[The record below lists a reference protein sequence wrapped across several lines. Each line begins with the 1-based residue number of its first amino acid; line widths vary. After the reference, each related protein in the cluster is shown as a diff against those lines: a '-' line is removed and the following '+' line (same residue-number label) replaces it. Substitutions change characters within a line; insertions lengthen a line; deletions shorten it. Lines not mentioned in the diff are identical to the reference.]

1 MAVKQAVRK
10 KAQRKRSPRDA
21 SGVLRRPRGSK
32 APALRKAQPTGKGK
46 AVAKPRRQVAKSV
59 PVRKPKALSAEMRKF
74 REQLLAEMARLE
86 AELDEIER
94 RTAHIDESDR
104 ATELSSYEDHPADLA
119 SETFE
124 REKDLAIGESVEHL
138 LHKVISALEKIDRGT
153 YGLCDAC
160 GRPIKKAR
168 LKALPFAT
176 LCLDCQGRL
185 ES

>member
-1 MAVKQAVRK
+1 MAVKVAVK
-10 KAQRKRSPRDA
+10 KKTKKKPL
-21 SGVLRRPRGSK
+21 VKVK
-32 APALRKAQPTGKGK
+32 A
-46 AVAKPRRQVAKSV
+46 
-59 PVRKPKALSAEMRKF
+59 KPKAKPVSAKAVVRPRQVSKAAAKPAPKPLSPEMLKF
-74 REQLLAEMARLE
+74 RDQLLTELTRLE
-86 AELDEIER
+86 AELQEIER
-94 RTAHIDESDR
+94 RTARMDESDR
-104 ATELSSYEDHPADLA
+104 ASELSAYEDHPADLA

-138 LHKVISALEKIDRGT
+138 LHKVISALDKIDRGT

-176 LCLDCQGRL
+176 LCLECQGRL